1 MPLSPQ
7 LNDYLQ
13 CPICFNSFSNQ
24 RKPFTLICSHTCC
37 SSCLKSLQSCPFD
50 QTPIESQLPENEAIL
65 GLIASN
71 NSQHSN
77 RDAFHSSRERSLN
90 QSYDCVEVNDIPY
103 YRKCIDCIKQLALL
117 LRPHQQS
124 IHLNNYL

>member
-1 MPLSPQ
+1 
-7 LNDYLQ
+7 
-13 CPICFNSFSNQ
+13 
-24 RKPFTLICSHTCC
+24 
-37 SSCLKSLQSCPFD
+37 
-50 QTPIESQLPENEAIL
+50 LPENEAIL